1 MRSLRCAEPV
11 SCDMPIF
18 KEGQIVRFGNMLFR
32 VVGPEWK
39 SRMDGRW
46 GVILT
51 DEHRSFRAPVAKVS
65 AVQN

>member
-1 MRSLRCAEPV
+1 
-11 SCDMPIF
+11 MPIF
-18 KEGQIVRFGNMLFR
+18 KEGQIVRFGNQLFR
-32 VVGPEWK
+32 VVGPEWR